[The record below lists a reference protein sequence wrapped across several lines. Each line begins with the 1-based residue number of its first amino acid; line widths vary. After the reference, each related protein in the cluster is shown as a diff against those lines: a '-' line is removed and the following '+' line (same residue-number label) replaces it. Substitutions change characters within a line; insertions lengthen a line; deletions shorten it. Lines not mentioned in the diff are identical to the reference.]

1 MEDRLICRHRPKP
14 EANLYYGEIPPRGA
28 WYNYKFDDSNINEI
42 KDYVKN
48 NKEQLESYYKE
59 YKFEVEITDTHVYP
73 KIKLT
78 NAQF

>member
-1 MEDRLICRHRPKP
+1 MELFHNGLGSD
-14 EANLYYGEIPPRGA
+14 
-28 WYNYKFDDSNINEI
+28 INEI
-42 KDYVKN
+42 KDFVKN